1 MASCGEAM
9 SNHDGDEHGS
19 EVVLMDVS
27 QPHAE
32 EAHASQLREG
42 GQLLTDKEHRQPLSN
57 QVSDS
62 TGQGKQSNRN
72 LQGPDDPVAPEQGIL
87 DGGRESAQAVWQNTL
102 QSRVQASE
110 TPVHTQGST
119 GTLDATMH
127 TLNEEM
133 QADQDWEQQ
142 QQQQLGHG
150 ARRVELVVSQP
161 HSLEDK
167 SQPVSASLP
176 SLSLHPQLSSAHSPS
191 LPPPAPPVGYVPQL
205 QLQQKHQ
212 CDPRGFPEQSQSQP
226 SRMLSAASPST
237 AGSSV
242 VSSMASAMVPPSSLT
257 KPPALSSLLEGQ
269 SSRGASA
276 PGSSGT
282 ALMQAGYLQGVPA
295 TTSGLVTLNRSPMPG
310 SSSSAAGSLPLTS
323 DQGQSRMPDP
333 NRHEGSLMDPMPK
346 GEGHS
351 ESSSWR
357 PVSAPLMMSTGA
369 SSTVQQ
375 SFNTSAWVTGAPTGA
390 PVGMAAA
397 ASVPLSGVETK
408 PVMKASTLR
417 PLTSSSTVPTLY
429 IPPQQQ
435 QSAPLGRQQS
445 SQEQPDQQ
453 PTDATKV
460 QDQCLKV
467 VPSHQLSPLS
477 QHTAAHLPGQQPQPL
492 ASQQPVPP
500 SLQAQ
505 IKPCPELAAAQHPV
519 KDLSEH
525 LKQDGIDGSR
535 PAYVHGVQA
544 AASVSGG
551 PSAGVSTMPQMQGLK
566 TGQVQGPAVAK
577 QQQVDQQAQT
587 TGNASTAAAATSA
600 ASLQQKSTQ
609 LSFHQQPM
617 LSQLRRQGTPS
628 QIPDEATTGENAP
641 MQPFPGH
648 RPGGTGSVQPQP
660 QLTTAALG
668 NQQLSVGL
676 ATHRQDTA
684 SVQTQQ
690 QLLQQRSV
698 KQQQAG
704 LGLSKKLFQ
713 VEQQQ
718 PQQQAVGKA
727 DQQLTAGLKVHG
739 FPSQGQDKP
748 SEQPQVEKAGEVPKP
763 DMHPQAQGTPR
774 AISSYPADG
783 FQGLSES
790 MRDQQQGEAAAGQR
804 QPQHGVSQQQGKGLN
819 VSVSQQARPVLPMS
833 LSRFMS
839 GGGGS
844 HQQHKQH
851 PQHLLPVAHP
861 SHASHQ
867 KNPRG
872 GSQGGVGGA
881 GLRGGIQ
888 AGGQGV
894 LGTPQRD
901 DASQAEILGKRS
913 IQELLAQIDPRERL
927 DPDVEDVLLEIADD
941 FIETTTT
948 FACALARHRKST
960 MLEAKDI
967 LLHLERN
974 WHIVI
979 PGFAGEEYRPYRRA
993 PVSEAHKHRLSL
1005 VRKSQSMHTH
1015 HDGTAGAKVLGSLG
1029 ATGGGGGG
1037 AAGVTPSLVPSLG
1050 GGGGGASGPSA
1061 GASPPGKSFQ
1071 GGMGDVHTSGGAVTK
1086 SLSPAAKVARL
1097 S

>member
-9 SNHDGDEHGS
+9 SNHNGDEHGS
-19 EVVLMDVS
+19 EVVLTDAS
-27 QPHAE
+27 QQHAE
-32 EAHASQLREG
+32 EAHASQLHEAG
-42 GQLLTDKEHRQPLSN
+42 KLLTDKEHHQPLSN

-72 LQGPDDPVAPEQGIL
+72 LQGPDDPVAPEQGTL
-87 DGGRESAQAVWQNTL
+87 DGGRESTQAVWQNTL
-102 QSRVQASE
+102 QQIRIRNSSSSSSLAMGLGGLNWWFPSNTPWKTRVNLCLPPCLLFLFTLSFLQL
-110 TPVHTQGST
+110 TP
-119 GTLDATMH
+119 
-127 TLNEEM
+127 
-133 QADQDWEQQ
+133 
-142 QQQQLGHG
+142 
-150 ARRVELVVSQP
+150 
-161 HSLEDK
+161 
-167 SQPVSASLP
+167 
-176 SLSLHPQLSSAHSPS
+176 SP
-191 LPPPAPPVGYVPQL
+191 PPPAPPVGYISQL

-212 CDPRGFPEQSQSQP
+212 CDPQGFPEQSQSQP
-226 SRMLSAASPST
+226 SRMLSTASPSS

-242 VSSMASAMVPPSSLT
+242 VSSMASAVVPPSSLK
-257 KPPALSSLLEGQ
+257 KPRLSSLLEGE
-269 SSRGASA
+269 SIRGASA

-282 ALMQAGYLQGVPA
+282 ASMQAGYLQGFPA
-295 TTSGLVTLNRSPMPG
+295 TTSGLVTLSQSPMPG
-310 SSSSAAGSLPLTS
+310 NSSSAAASVPLTS
-323 DQGQSRMPDP
+323 IQGQSRIPDP
-333 NRHEGSLMDPMPK
+333 SRHEGLLMDPTPK

-357 PVSAPLMMSTGA
+357 PVSAPLAMSTGA
-369 SSTVQQ
+369 SPTVQQ
-375 SFNTSAWVTGAPTGA
+375 SFNTSARVTGAVVPSAPTG
-390 PVGMAAA
+390 MSAA
-397 ASVPLSGVETK
+397 ASIPLSGVETN
-408 PVMKASTLR
+408 PAMKGTSTRR
-417 PLTSSSTVPTLY
+417 PLTSISTVPSLH
-429 IPPQQQ
+429 IHPQQQ
-435 QSAPLGRQQS
+435 QSAPLGRQES
-445 SQEQPDQQ
+445 GQEQPDQQ
-453 PTDATKV
+453 PKDTTSV

-467 VPSHQLSPLS
+467 LPSNQPSPLS
-477 QHTAAHLPGQQPQPL
+477 QHTAAHLPVQQQQPL

-505 IKPCPELAAAQHPV
+505 SKPSQEFAAVKQLV

-525 LKQDGIDGSR
+525 LKQDGSDRSHA
-535 PAYVHGVQA
+535 AYVHGVQA
-544 AASVSGG
+544 VASVSGG
-551 PSAGVSTMPQMQGLK
+551 PSAGVSTMPQMQCLK
-566 TGQVQGPAVAK
+566 RGQVQGPAVAK
-577 QQQVDQQAQT
+577 QQQVHQQAQT
-587 TGNASTAAAATSA
+587 MGNASTEAAAAEA
-600 ASLQQKSTQ
+600 ASLQLKSKQ

-617 LSQLRRQGTPS
+617 LSQLRQQGTPS
-628 QIPDEATTGENAP
+628 QIPGEATTGENAP
-641 MQPFPGH
+641 MRPFPGH
-648 RPGGTGSVQPQP
+648 QPGGIGSVQPQP
-660 QLTTAALG
+660 QLTTSALG
-668 NQQLSVGL
+668 NQLLSVIL
-676 ATHRQDTA
+676 ATHRQDAA

-698 KQQQAG
+698 KQQAG
-704 LGLSKKLFQ
+704 LGQSKKIFQ
-713 VEQQQ
+713 IEQQQ

-763 DMHPQAQGTPR
+763 DQANLHPQAQVTPR
-774 AISSYPADG
+774 PISFYPADG
-783 FQGLSES
+783 FQGLSET
-790 MRDQQQGEAAAGQR
+790 MRDPQQSEVAAGQR

-819 VSVSQQARPVLPMS
+819 VSVSQQARPVLAMS
-833 LSRFMS
+833 FSRFMS

-844 HQQHKQH
+844 QQQHKQH
-851 PQHLLPVAHP
+851 QQHLLPVAHP

-881 GLRGGIQ
+881 GLHGRTQ

-894 LGTPQRD
+894 AATPQSD

-913 IQELLAQIDPRERL
+913 IQELLAQIEPCERL
-927 DPDVEDVLLEIADD
+927 DLDVEDVLLEIADD

-967 LLHLERN
+967 FLHLERN

-1015 HDGTAGAKVLGSLG
+1015 HDGTTGAKVLGSLG

-1037 AAGVTPSLVPSLG
+1037 AAGATPSLVPSLG
-1050 GGGGGASGPSA
+1050 GGGRAGGPSA

-1071 GGMGDVHTSGGAVTK
+1071 GGMGTGHTS
-1086 SLSPAAKVARL
+1086 
-1097 S
+1097 